1 MNGQRFFRQGT
12 GTPPEFRANE
22 TSADT
27 RAVTEHKCGLGY
39 HKEKSVESLISARRL
54 PTNEPSENKP
64 PVSQDPKPRSYFVRP
79 ERTIDKPIF
88 RHNKLDVV
96 MVSHIIPTNGVAV
109 DVHHLTKIPNSAVL
123 SM

>member
-1 MNGQRFFRQGT
+1 LNGQRFFRQGT

-64 PVSQDPKPRSYFVRP
+64 PVSLDLRP
-79 ERTIDKPIF
+79 SGDNVSPARTIGKPIF
-88 RHNKLDVV
+88 RHNKLDVA
-96 MVSHIIPTNGVAV
+96 MVFHIIPTNDVAAV
-109 DVHHLTKIPNSAVL
+109 VHHLTKIPNSAVL

>member
-1 MNGQRFFRQGT
+1 MFSVLNGQRFFRQGT
-12 GTPPEFRANE
+12 GTPPEFRANG

-64 PVSQDPKPRSYFVRP
+64 PVSHHQDHLHMTVQTMDSRRVLGSRLNIILG
-79 ERTIDKPIF
+79 TTSWLLQWSPI
-88 RHNKLDVV
+88 
-96 MVSHIIPTNGVAV
+96 
-109 DVHHLTKIPNSAVL
+109 
-123 SM
+123 

>member
-64 PVSQDPKPRSYFVRP
+64 PVSPDLRP
-79 ERTIDKPIF
+79 SGDKVSPARTI
-88 RHNKLDVV
+88 
-96 MVSHIIPTNGVAV
+96 G
-109 DVHHLTKIPNSAVL
+109 
-123 SM
+123 

>member
-1 MNGQRFFRQGT
+1 MFSVLNGQRFFRQGT
-12 GTPPEFRANE
+12 GTPPEFRANG

-64 PVSQDPKPRSYFVRP
+64 PVSHHQGPSAYDCPDSGLQTRP
-79 ERTIDKPIF
+79 GISF
-88 RHNKLDVV
+88 
-96 MVSHIIPTNGVAV
+96 
-109 DVHHLTKIPNSAVL
+109 
-123 SM
+123 